1 MRKEACRGQLP
12 KSTEQIKFSVR
23 DSTLHRGFYQ
33 KSVVILTQLPFYNLY
48 SHVIDL
54 IAPEYF
60 SKGEAALEAMAA
72 AINRWP
78 SPVAGF
84 SLELPFLGSV
94 LRVRLP
100 SDGEGNTIRSVDS
113 KLIPAIQ
120 PTPGTILIPHI
131 SDLGIIRKF
140 SFRRNS
146 SDSRNNFRI

>member
-1 MRKEACRGQLP
+1 MLHRITAKETDQKVLRVHAKLRDEAENYLEPEP
-12 KSTEQIKFSVR
+12 KHLIGIAYFRQVR
-23 DSTLHRGFYQ
+23 DSSLHRGFYQ

-78 SPVAGF
+78 SPTAGF

-94 LRVRLP
+94 LRVRY
-100 SDGEGNTIRSVDS
+100 V
-113 KLIPAIQ
+113 IQ
-120 PTPGTILIPHI
+120 YRAYT
-131 SDLGIIRKF
+131 
-140 SFRRNS
+140 
-146 SDSRNNFRI
+146 

>member
-1 MRKEACRGQLP
+1 MRDEAEAYLEPESKHLIGIAYFRQ
-12 KSTEQIKFSVR
+12 VR

-78 SPVAGF
+78 SPIAGF

-94 LRVRLP
+94 LRVRYTH
-100 SDGEGNTIRSVDS
+100 SIV
-113 KLIPAIQ
+113 K
-120 PTPGTILIPHI
+120 
-131 SDLGIIRKF
+131 
-140 SFRRNS
+140 
-146 SDSRNNFRI
+146 

>member
-1 MRKEACRGQLP
+1 M
-12 KSTEQIKFSVR
+12 R

-113 KLIPAIQ
+113 KIIPAIQ

-131 SDLGIIRKF
+131 SDLGMIQKTIFNPR
-140 SFRRNS
+140 SLELS
-146 SDSRNNFRI
+146 QI